1 MTDWLAGLIV
11 HWPVWLVLTLAV
23 IVGALWVMGEAIFYG
38 GLSPFEKKEWWQDR
52 EKRLALKTK
61 KKNEQRIMKKR
72 KG

>member
-38 GLSPFEKKEWWQDR
+38 GLSPFEKKNGGKIGKSNLPL
-52 EKRLALKTK
+52 KR
-61 KKNEQRIMKKR
+61 RKR
-72 KG
+72 MSSE